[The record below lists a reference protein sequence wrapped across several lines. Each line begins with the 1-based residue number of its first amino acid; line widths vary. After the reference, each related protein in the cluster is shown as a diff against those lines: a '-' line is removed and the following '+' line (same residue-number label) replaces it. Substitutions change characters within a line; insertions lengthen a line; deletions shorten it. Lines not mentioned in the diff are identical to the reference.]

1 MGVARR
7 LGPIVLGD
15 KDLEMKI
22 LEDLLKGA
30 RYRATGSMEDLK
42 RHDQLQRKSS
52 KQTASEQ
59 PEKARSNDRN
69 GQVACHTV

>member
-42 RHDQLQRKSS
+42 RHDQL
-52 KQTASEQ
+52 
-59 PEKARSNDRN
+59 
-69 GQVACHTV
+69 